1 MARGSFHRPKRASS
15 YEYFNKTMTDY
26 DVVKND
32 LAWIRK
38 AMETQESSQLEIF
51 ERLRR
56 IEADLE
62 ALKAAQRPPISGWTI
77 FGVVTSVV
85 VGAIIILDRIYGA

>member
-1 MARGSFHRPKRASS
+1 
-15 YEYFNKTMTDY
+15 MTDY

-38 AMETQESSQLEIF
+38 SMETQEDNQAEIF

-77 FGVVTSVV
+77 FGIVATVAVSVLL
-85 VGAIIILDRIYGA
+85 ILDRIYG

>member
-1 MARGSFHRPKRASS
+1 
-15 YEYFNKTMTDY
+15 MTDY

-38 AMETQESSQLEIF
+38 SMETQESAQAEIF

-77 FGVVTSVV
+77 FGIVATVAVSVLL
-85 VGAIIILDRIYGA
+85 ILDRIYGV